1 MGDCFGKCCN
11 FAPGSRKNQ
20 SPGSSKQMRRQ
31 QLRRQVETVQLMF
44 RKGDIFAYA
53 QSNGHETRIY
63 AEGEVKAAKTVHSAI
78 SHMMSRGW
86 DLVIGENFENNGI

>member
-1 MGDCFGKCCN
+1 MGDCFGKSCN
-11 FAPGSRKNQ
+11 FALESGKDQ

-53 QSNGHETRIY
+53 QSNGHETRIFV
-63 AEGEVKAAKTVHSAI
+63 EGEVKAAKTIHSAI

-86 DLVIGENFENNGI
+86 DLVIGENFDNNGI

>member
-11 FAPGSRKNQ
+11 FALGFRKDH
-20 SPGSSKQMRRQ
+20 SPGQCKQMSRQ

-53 QSNGHETRIY
+53 QSNGHETRIFV
-63 AEGEVKAAKTVHSAI
+63 EGEVKAAKTVHSAI
-78 SHMMSRGW
+78 SHMISRGW
-86 DLVIGENFENNGI
+86 ALVIGENFQNNGI